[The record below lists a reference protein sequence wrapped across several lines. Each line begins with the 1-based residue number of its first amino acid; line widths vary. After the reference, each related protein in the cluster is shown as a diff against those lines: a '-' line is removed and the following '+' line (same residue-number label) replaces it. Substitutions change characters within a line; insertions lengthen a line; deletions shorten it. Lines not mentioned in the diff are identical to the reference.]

1 MLREINTVHDQRP
14 LTITSETLNMIKLH
28 HLNKSRSKRII
39 WLLEELG
46 VEYQVIPYQRD
57 QTTHRAPASLKAI
70 NPLGKSPVIQDGEL
84 VLSESGAIVDY
95 LVSRYG
101 AQTLAPAI
109 NTPEHARYIQWLH
122 FAEGT
127 AAYPLITRY
136 LLGVDDNQNCFLGG
150 FAREQMS
157 EVLTFVNDELANK
170 DYLISGQFTGA
181 DVLNS
186 FVFEKI
192 SEASGLN
199 HFPNIESYLMRILDR
214 PAALKAES
222 LELKYEQEES

>member
-1 MLREINTVHDQRP
+1 MPININCP
-14 LTITSETLNMIKLH
+14 PEASNMIKLH

-46 VEYQVIPYQRD
+46 IEYQLIPYQRD
-57 QTTHRAPASLKAI
+57 SITRRAPAALKAI
-70 NPLGKSPVIQDGEL
+70 NPLAKSPVIQDGEL

-101 AQTLAPAI
+101 AETLAPALQ
-109 NTPEHARYIQWLH
+109 TPEHARYIQWLH
-122 FAEGT
+122 FAEGS

-136 LLGVDDNQNCFLGG
+136 LLSVDDNLDCFLGE
-150 FAREQMS
+150 FARQQMT
-157 EVLTFVNDELANK
+157 EILTFVNNELANK
-170 DYLISGQFTGA
+170 DYLTGEQFSGA

-192 SEASGLN
+192 SESRGLSD
-199 HFPNIESYLMRILDR
+199 FPHIESYLQRILGR
-214 PAALKAES
+214 PAAQKAES
-222 LELKYEQEES
+222 LEREFDQEES

>member
-1 MLREINTVHDQRP
+1 
-14 LTITSETLNMIKLH
+14 MIKLH

-39 WLLEELG
+39 WLLEELCI
-46 VEYQVIPYQRD
+46 EYQVIPYQRD
-57 QTTHRAPASLKAI
+57 STTRRAPAALKAI
-70 NPLGKSPVIQDGEL
+70 NPLAKSPVIQDGEL

-101 AQTLAPAI
+101 AETLAPAVQ
-109 NTPEHARYIQWLH
+109 TPEHARYIQWLH

-136 LLGVDDNQNCFLGG
+136 LLSVDDNQSCFLGG
-150 FAREQMS
+150 FAREQMT
-157 EVLTFVNDELANK
+157 EVLTFVNNELTNK
-170 DYLISGQFTGA
+170 DYLIEGQFTGA

-192 SEASGLN
+192 SETRGLGY
-199 HFPNIESYLMRILDR
+199 FPNIESYLQRILSR
-214 PAALKAES
+214 PAAQKAEL
-222 LELKYEQEES
+222 LEREFDQEES

>member
-1 MLREINTVHDQRP
+1 
-14 LTITSETLNMIKLH
+14 MIKLH

-46 VEYQVIPYQRD
+46 IDYQLIAYQRD
-57 QTTHRAPASLKAI
+57 KITRRAPAALKAI
-70 NPLGKSPVIQDGEL
+70 NPLAKSPVIQDGDL

-101 AQTLAPAI
+101 AKTLAPPTQ
-109 NTPEHARYIQWLH
+109 TPEHARYIQWLH

-136 LLGVDDNQNCFLGG
+136 LLSADNSQQCFLGE
-150 FAREQMS
+150 FAREQMTD
-157 EVLTFVNDELANK
+157 VLTFVNDELANK
-170 DYLISGQFTGA
+170 DYLIGDQFTGA

-186 FVFEKI
+186 FVLEKV
-192 SEASGLN
+192 SETRGLSDY
-199 HFPNIESYLMRILDR
+199 PNIESYLQRIMAR
-214 PAALKAES
+214 PAAQKAQA
-222 LELKYEQEES
+222 LERENDQEEN

>member
-1 MLREINTVHDQRP
+1 
-14 LTITSETLNMIKLH
+14 MIKLH

-39 WLLEELG
+39 WILEELG
-46 VEYQVIPYQRD
+46 IEYQLIPYQRD
-57 QTTHRAPASLKAI
+57 SVTRLAPPALKAI
-70 NPLGKSPVIQDGEL
+70 NPLAKAPVIEDGDL

-101 AQTLAPAI
+101 ADTLAPPI
-109 NTPEHARYIQWLH
+109 QTPEHAHYIQWLH

-136 LLGVDDNQNCFLGG
+136 LLGVDDSQGCFLGE
-150 FAREQMS
+150 FARKQMTQ
-157 EVLTFVNDELANK
+157 VLTYVNDELANK
-170 DYLISGQFTGA
+170 DYLLGKQFTGA

-192 SEASGLN
+192 SESRGLSDYP
-199 HFPNIESYLMRILDR
+199 HIESYLKRILAR
-214 PAALKAES
+214 PAAQKSDL
-222 LELKYEQEES
+222 LEREHDQEES

>member
-1 MLREINTVHDQRP
+1 MA
-14 LTITSETLNMIKLH
+14 ITFSCLKETLNMIKLH

-46 VEYQVIPYQRD
+46 VEYHVIPYQRD
-57 QTTHRAPASLKAI
+57 SITQRAPDSLKAI

-101 AQTLAPAI
+101 AETLAPAI
-109 NTPEHARYIQWLH
+109 YTPEHARYIQWLH

-150 FAREQMS
+150 FAREQMI
-157 EVLTFVNDELANK
+157 EVLTFVNNELANK
-170 DYLISGQFTGA
+170 DYLIAEQFTGA

-192 SEASGLN
+192 SEAHGLSN
-199 HFPNIESYLMRILDR
+199 FPHIESYLRRILSR
-214 PAALKAES
+214 PAAQKAVS
-222 LELKYEQEES
+222 LEREFDLEKS

>member
-1 MLREINTVHDQRP
+1 MPININCP
-14 LTITSETLNMIKLH
+14 PEASNMIKLH

-46 VEYQVIPYQRD
+46 IEYQLIPYQRD
-57 QTTHRAPASLKAI
+57 SITRRAPAALKAI
-70 NPLGKSPVIQDGEL
+70 NPLAKSPVIQDGEL

-101 AQTLAPAI
+101 AETLAPALQ
-109 NTPEHARYIQWLH
+109 TPEHARYIQWLH
-122 FAEGT
+122 FAEGS

-136 LLGVDDNQNCFLGG
+136 LLGVDDNLDCFLGE
-150 FAREQMS
+150 FARQQMT
-157 EVLTFVNDELANK
+157 EILTFVNNELANK
-170 DYLISGQFTGA
+170 DYLTGEQFSGA

-192 SEASGLN
+192 SESRGLSD
-199 HFPNIESYLMRILDR
+199 FPHIESYLQRILGR
-214 PAALKAES
+214 PAAQKAES
-222 LELKYEQEES
+222 LEREFDQEES

>member
-1 MLREINTVHDQRP
+1 MPININCP
-14 LTITSETLNMIKLH
+14 PEASNMIKLH

-46 VEYQVIPYQRD
+46 IEYQLIPYQRD
-57 QTTHRAPASLKAI
+57 SITRRAPAALKAI
-70 NPLGKSPVIQDGEL
+70 NPLAKSPVIQDGEL

-101 AQTLAPAI
+101 AETLAPALQ
-109 NTPEHARYIQWLH
+109 TPEHARYIQWLH
-122 FAEGT
+122 FAEGS

-136 LLGVDDNQNCFLGG
+136 LLGVDDNLDCFLGE
-150 FAREQMS
+150 FARQQMT
-157 EVLTFVNDELANK
+157 EILTFVNNELANK
-170 DYLISGQFTGA
+170 DYLTGEQFSGA

-192 SEASGLN
+192 SESRGLSD
-199 HFPNIESYLMRILDR
+199 FPHIESYWQRILGR
-214 PAALKAES
+214 PAAQKAES
-222 LELKYEQEES
+222 LEREFDQEES

>member
-1 MLREINTVHDQRP
+1 
-14 LTITSETLNMIKLH
+14 MIKLH

-39 WLLEELG
+39 WLLEELS
-46 VEYQVIPYQRD
+46 VEYQVVPYQRD
-57 QTTHRAPASLKAI
+57 SKTRRAPDSLKAI

-101 AQTLAPAI
+101 TKSLAPAI
-109 NTPEHARYIQWLH
+109 HTPDHARYIQWLH

-136 LLGVDDNQNCFLGG
+136 LLGVDDNLSCFLGG
-150 FAREQMS
+150 FAREQMKD
-157 EVLTFVNDELANK
+157 VLTFVNNELANK
-170 DYLISGQFTGA
+170 DYLIEGQFTGA

-192 SEASGLN
+192 SEAGGLSQ
-199 HFPNIESYLMRILDR
+199 FPNVESYLQRILRR
-214 PAALKAES
+214 PAALKAE
-222 LELKYEQEES
+222 LLEQEFDQEEG

>member
-1 MLREINTVHDQRP
+1 MPININCP
-14 LTITSETLNMIKLH
+14 PEASNMIKLH

-46 VEYQVIPYQRD
+46 IEYQLIPYQRD
-57 QTTHRAPASLKAI
+57 SITRRAPAALKAI
-70 NPLGKSPVIQDGEL
+70 NPLAKSPVIQDGEL

-101 AQTLAPAI
+101 AETLAPALQ
-109 NTPEHARYIQWLH
+109 TPEHARYIQWLH
-122 FAEGT
+122 FAEGS

-136 LLGVDDNQNCFLGG
+136 LLGVDDNLDCFLGE
-150 FAREQMS
+150 FARQQMT
-157 EVLTFVNDELANK
+157 EILTFVNNELAYK
-170 DYLISGQFTGA
+170 DYLTGEQFSGA

-192 SEASGLN
+192 SESRGLSD
-199 HFPNIESYLMRILDR
+199 FPHIESYLQRILGR
-214 PAALKAES
+214 PAAQKAES
-222 LELKYEQEES
+222 LEREFDQEES

>member
-1 MLREINTVHDQRP
+1 
-14 LTITSETLNMIKLH
+14 MIKLH

-46 VEYQVIPYQRD
+46 IEYQVIPYQRD
-57 QTTHRAPASLKAI
+57 STTHRAPASLKAV
-70 NPLGKSPVIQDGEL
+70 NPLAKSPVIQDGEL

-101 AQTLAPAI
+101 AETLAPAVQ
-109 NTPEHARYIQWLH
+109 TPEHARYIQWLH

-150 FAREQMS
+150 FAREQML
-157 EVLTFVNDELANK
+157 EVLTFVNHELANK
-170 DYLISGQFTGA
+170 DYLIEGQFTGA

-186 FVFEKI
+186 FVFEKV
-192 SEASGLN
+192 SEARGLS
-199 HFPNIESYLMRILDR
+199 HFPNIESYLQRILSR
-214 PAALKAES
+214 PAALKAQL
-222 LELKYEQEES
+222 LEREFDQEES

>member
-1 MLREINTVHDQRP
+1 
-14 LTITSETLNMIKLH
+14 MIKLH

-46 VEYQVIPYQRD
+46 IEYQVIPYQRD
-57 QTTHRAPASLKAI
+57 STTRRAPASLKAV
-70 NPLGKSPVIQDGEL
+70 NPLAKSPIIQDGEL

-101 AQTLAPAI
+101 AETLAPAVQ
-109 NTPEHARYIQWLH
+109 TPEHARYIQWLH

-150 FAREQMS
+150 FAREQML
-157 EVLTFVNDELANK
+157 EVLTFVNHELANK
-170 DYLISGQFTGA
+170 DYLIEGQFTGA

-186 FVFEKI
+186 LVFEKV
-192 SEASGLN
+192 SEARGLS
-199 HFPNIESYLMRILDR
+199 HFPNIESYLQRILSR
-214 PAALKAES
+214 PAALKAQL
-222 LELKYEQEES
+222 LEREFDQEES

>member
-1 MLREINTVHDQRP
+1 
-14 LTITSETLNMIKLH
+14 MIKLH

-57 QTTHRAPASLKAI
+57 SITHRAPDSLKAI

-101 AQTLAPAI
+101 AETLAPRI
-109 NTPEHARYIQWLH
+109 LTPEYARYVQWLH

-136 LLGVDDNQNCFLGG
+136 LLGVDDNQRCFLGG
-150 FAREQMS
+150 FAREQMA
-157 EVLTFVNDELANK
+157 EVLTFVNNELATK
-170 DYLISGQFTGA
+170 DYLIAEQFTGA

-192 SEASGLN
+192 SEAYGLSN
-199 HFPNIESYLMRILDR
+199 FPHIESYLQRILSR
-214 PAALKAES
+214 PAAQKAGS
-222 LELKYEQEES
+222 LEREYDLEES

>member
-1 MLREINTVHDQRP
+1 
-14 LTITSETLNMIKLH
+14 MIKLH

-39 WLLEELG
+39 WLLEELS
-46 VEYQVIPYQRD
+46 VEYQVVPYQRD
-57 QTTHRAPASLKAI
+57 SKTRRAPDSLKAI

-101 AQTLAPAI
+101 TKSLAPAI
-109 NTPEHARYIQWLH
+109 HTPDHARYIQWLH

-136 LLGVDDNQNCFLGG
+136 LLGVDDNPSCFLGG
-150 FAREQMS
+150 FAREQMK
-157 EVLTFVNDELANK
+157 EVLTFVNNELVNK
-170 DYLISGQFTGA
+170 DYLIEGQFTGA

-192 SEASGLN
+192 SEAGGLSK
-199 HFPNIESYLMRILDR
+199 FPNIVSYLQRILRR
-214 PAALKAES
+214 PAALKAEL
-222 LELKYEQEES
+222 LEREFDQEES

>member
-1 MLREINTVHDQRP
+1 
-14 LTITSETLNMIKLH
+14 MIKLH

-46 VEYQVIPYQRD
+46 IEYQLIPYQRD
-57 QTTHRAPASLKAI
+57 TTTRRAPAALKAI
-70 NPLGKSPVIQDGEL
+70 NPLAKSPVIQDGDL
-84 VLSESGAIVDY
+84 VLSESGAIADY

-101 AQTLAPAI
+101 ADTLAPPTQ
-109 NTPEHARYIQWLH
+109 TPEHARYIQWLH

-136 LLGVDDNQNCFLGG
+136 LLSADNSQDCFLGD
-150 FAREQMS
+150 FAREQMTD
-157 EVLTFVNDELANK
+157 VLTYVNNELANK
-170 DYLISGQFTGA
+170 DYLLGEQFTGA

-192 SEASGLN
+192 SETRGLSEY
-199 HFPNIESYLMRILDR
+199 PNLEEYMQRILAR
-214 PAALKAES
+214 PAALKAEA
-222 LELKYEQEES
+222 LEREYDREVN

>member
-1 MLREINTVHDQRP
+1 
-14 LTITSETLNMIKLH
+14 MIKLH

-46 VEYQVIPYQRD
+46 VEYQLLTYQRD
-57 QTTHRAPASLKAI
+57 SVTRRAPASLKAI
-70 NPLGKSPVIQDGEL
+70 NPLGKSPVIQDGDL

-101 AQTLAPAI
+101 TETLAPA
-109 NTPEHARYIQWLH
+109 TQTAEHALYIQWLH

-136 LLGVDDNQNCFLGG
+136 LLSVDDNQSCFLGK
-150 FAREQMS
+150 FAREQMT
-157 EVLTFVNDELANK
+157 EVLTFVNNELANK
-170 DYLISGQFTGA
+170 DYLTGEQFTGA

-186 FVFEKI
+186 FVFEKV
-192 SEASGLN
+192 SEARGLSQ
-199 HFPNIESYLMRILDR
+199 FPHIESYLQRILAR
-214 PAALKAES
+214 PAARKAES
-222 LELKYEQEES
+222 LEREHDREES

>member
-1 MLREINTVHDQRP
+1 MPININCP
-14 LTITSETLNMIKLH
+14 PEASNMIKLH

-46 VEYQVIPYQRD
+46 IEYQLIPYQRD
-57 QTTHRAPASLKAI
+57 SITRRAPAALKAI
-70 NPLGKSPVIQDGEL
+70 NPLAKSPVIQDGEL

-101 AQTLAPAI
+101 AETLAPALQ
-109 NTPEHARYIQWLH
+109 TPEHARYIQWLH
-122 FAEGT
+122 FAEGS

-136 LLGVDDNQNCFLGG
+136 LLSVDDNLDCFLGE
-150 FAREQMS
+150 FARQQMT
-157 EVLTFVNDELANK
+157 EILTFVNNELAYK
-170 DYLISGQFTGA
+170 DYLTGEQFSGA

-192 SEASGLN
+192 SESRGLSD
-199 HFPNIESYLMRILDR
+199 FPHIESYLQRILGR
-214 PAALKAES
+214 PAAQKAES
-222 LELKYEQEES
+222 LEREFDQEES

>member
-1 MLREINTVHDQRP
+1 
-14 LTITSETLNMIKLH
+14 MIKLH

-39 WLLEELG
+39 WLLEELS
-46 VEYQVIPYQRD
+46 VEYEVVPYQRD
-57 QTTHRAPASLKAI
+57 SNTQRAPDSLKVI

-84 VLSESGAIVDY
+84 ILSESGAIIDY

-101 AQTLAPAI
+101 AEILAPVI
-109 NTPEHARYIQWLH
+109 HTPDHARYIQWLH

-136 LLGVDDNQNCFLGG
+136 LLGVDDNQSCFLGG
-150 FAREQMS
+150 FARKQMT
-157 EVLTFVNDELANK
+157 EVLTFVNNDLANK
-170 DYLISGQFTGA
+170 DYLIEGQFTGA

-192 SEASGLN
+192 SQARGLSQ
-199 HFPNIESYLMRILDR
+199 FPNIESYLQRILSR
-214 PAALKAES
+214 PAAIKAEL
-222 LELKYEQEES
+222 LEREFDQEES

>member
-1 MLREINTVHDQRP
+1 MPILFSC
-14 LTITSETLNMIKLH
+14 LTETLNMIKLH

-57 QTTHRAPASLKAI
+57 SITHRAPDSLKTI

-101 AQTLAPAI
+101 SESLAPAI
-109 NTPEHARYIQWLH
+109 HTPEHARYIQWLH

-136 LLGVDDNQNCFLGG
+136 LLGVDDNQRCFLGG
-150 FAREQMS
+150 FAREQMA
-157 EVLTFVNDELANK
+157 EVLTFVNNELANK
-170 DYLISGQFTGA
+170 DYLIAEQFTGA

-192 SEASGLN
+192 SEAHGLS
-199 HFPNIESYLMRILDR
+199 HFPHIESYLHRILSR
-214 PAALKAES
+214 PAAQKAGT
-222 LELKYEQEES
+222 LEREFDLEES

>member
-1 MLREINTVHDQRP
+1 
-14 LTITSETLNMIKLH
+14 MIKLH

-46 VEYQVIPYQRD
+46 IEYQVIPYQRD
-57 QTTHRAPASLKAI
+57 SITRRAPASLKAI
-70 NPLGKSPVIQDGEL
+70 NPLAKSPVIQDGEL

-101 AQTLAPAI
+101 PETFAPTVQTVK
-109 NTPEHARYIQWLH
+109 HARYIQWLH

-136 LLGVDDNQNCFLGG
+136 LLGVDDNQSCFLGG
-150 FAREQMS
+150 FAREQMT
-157 EVLTFVNDELANK
+157 EVLTFVNNELANK
-170 DYLISGQFTGA
+170 DYLIEGQFTGA

-192 SEASGLN
+192 SEARGLSL
-199 HFPNIESYLMRILDR
+199 FPNIETYLQRILSR
-214 PAALKAES
+214 PAAQKAEL
-222 LELKYEQEES
+222 LEREFDQEES